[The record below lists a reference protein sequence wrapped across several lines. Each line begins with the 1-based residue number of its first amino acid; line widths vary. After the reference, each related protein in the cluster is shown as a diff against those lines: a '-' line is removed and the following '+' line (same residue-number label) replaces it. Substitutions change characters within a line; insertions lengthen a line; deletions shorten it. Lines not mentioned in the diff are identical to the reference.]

1 MRLRAPLQGLNGIP
15 SSRSLVDGSRAEL
28 CNGAKLIAGLLA
40 RRRHPR
46 RGHHRRL
53 ADRLAEATAEWLH
66 RHARIEWGYES
77 KSDFAAE
84 DLLSERFRGIRP
96 AFGYPAC
103 PDHSQKQLHFDLL
116 ECADIGC
123 ALTDHMAMTPAASIS
138 GFYFGH
144 PDSKY
149 FGVGRLDRD
158 QVEDYA
164 ERAGL
169 SLAEAE
175 KWLAPWLAYD
185 V

>member
-1 MRLRAPLQGLNGIP
+1 
-15 SSRSLVDGSRAEL
+15 
-28 CNGAKLIAGLLA
+28 
-40 RRRHPR
+40 
-46 RGHHRRL
+46 
-53 ADRLAEATAEWLH
+53 
-66 RHARIEWGYES
+66 
-77 KSDFAAE
+77 
-84 DLLSERFRGIRP
+84 
-96 AFGYPAC
+96 
-103 PDHSQKQLHFDLL
+103 
-116 ECADIGC
+116 
-123 ALTDHMAMTPAASIS
+123 MTPAASIS

-169 SLAEAE
+169 SLADAE